1 MKKVAVLFALLI
13 CLISGQTFS
22 QVTSA
27 KSVKKGLPNI
37 IYILAD
43 DMGYGELGCY
53 GQQKIRTPNID
64 QIAKEG
70 IRFTNHYAST
80 PVCAPDRCML
90 MTGKQGGH
98 SYIRGN
104 YELGEFADSLEGGQ
118 MPLPEGT
125 FTIAKMLKKSGYVTG
140 AVGKWGLGMTNTSG
154 SPLKQGFDYFYGY
167 LDQKQAHNYYPT
179 HLWENDHWDKLDNP
193 FINVHKRI
201 DSTKVTDK
209 DFDYFKGKVYAGDKM
224 TEKALAF
231 INSNRNKPFFLYFPT
246 TIPHVSLQVPE
257 KYVDMYKGKFNER
270 PYYGQ
275 QGYVATKY
283 PLSTYAGM
291 ITFLDDQVGLIVK
304 ELKRLGLDDNTI
316 IMFSSD
322 NGTSFNGGVS
332 AQFFNSVAGLRGLKM
347 DVFEGGI
354 REPFIAKWSGKIK
367 AGTTSN
373 FISAQFDMM
382 ATFAD
387 ITHQQ
392 VDNTDGI
399 SLLPALLGHPEDE
412 KKREY
417 IYFEYPEN
425 GGQLAIRLGN
435 WKGVKVGQRHHKENK
450 WMIFNLA
457 QDPYEKN
464 NLIEQHPELVEKFDA
479 IVKKEHQNSHIRD
492 WEFVNPKF
500 DTKNINE

>member
-1 MKKVAVLFALLI
+1 MKKIMLGALLI
-13 CLISGQTFS
+13 SLFCSAVLA
-22 QVTSA
+22 QVKPTKLATS
-27 KSVKKGLPNI
+27 KLPNI

-43 DMGYGELGCY
+43 DMGYAELGCY
-53 GQQKIRTPNID
+53 GQQKIKTPNID

-90 MTGKQGGH
+90 LTGKQGGH

-118 MPLPEGT
+118 MPLPEGI
-125 FTIAKMLKKSGYVTG
+125 FTIPKMLKKSGYTTG
-140 AVGKWGLGMTNTSG
+140 AVGKWGLGMTNTTG

-179 HLWENDHWDKLDNP
+179 HLWENDKWDKLDNP
-193 FINVHKRI
+193 FINVHKHI
-201 DSTKVTDK
+201 DSTKITDQ
-209 DFDYFKGKVYAGDKM
+209 DFEYFKGKVYAGDKM

-231 INSNRNKPFFLYFPT
+231 IHKNKSKPFFLYFPT

-257 KYVDMYKGKFNER
+257 KYVDLYKGKFNER

-275 QGYVATKY
+275 YGYVPTKY

-291 ITFLDDQVGLIVK
+291 ITFLDDQVGLIVN
-304 ELKRLGLDDNTI
+304 ELKKLGLDDNTI

-332 AQFFNSVAGLRGLKM
+332 AKFFNSVAGLRGLKM

-354 REPFIAKWSGKIK
+354 REPFIVKWPGTVK
-367 AGTTSN
+367 AGTTSD

-387 ITHQQ
+387 IIHQQ
-392 VDNTDGI
+392 ANNTDGI
-399 SLLPALLGHPEDE
+399 SLLPALLGHPEAE

-417 IYFEYPEN
+417 IYFEYPEK
-425 GGQLAIRLGN
+425 GGQLGIRMGD
-435 WKGVKVGQRHHKENK
+435 WKGVKINQRHHKENK
-450 WMIFNLA
+450 WMIFNLK
-457 QDPYEKN
+457 QDPFETTD
-464 NLIEQHPELVEKFDA
+464 LINQHPELVTKFDA
-479 IVKKEHQNSHIRD
+479 IVQKEHQNSHIRD

-500 DTKNINE
+500 DVKNINE